1 MTTEA
6 KLQQK
11 VIQLFKQHDILAF
24 KTDSTSTRGW
34 PDLTVI
40 YPSGAV
46 IFIEMKTKT
55 GRLSPDQVRVHAL
68 LRKQKGIVYVVR
80 SLQEAENLIEAH

>member
-11 VIQLFKQHDILAF
+11 VIQLFKQHDILSF

-46 IFIEMKTKT
+46 IFIEMKTPR
-55 GRLSPDQVRVHAL
+55 GVLSPDQLRVHAL
-68 LRKQKGIVYVVR
+68 LRKQKGVVYVIR
-80 SLQEAENLIEAH
+80 SIEEAQDLIKAH